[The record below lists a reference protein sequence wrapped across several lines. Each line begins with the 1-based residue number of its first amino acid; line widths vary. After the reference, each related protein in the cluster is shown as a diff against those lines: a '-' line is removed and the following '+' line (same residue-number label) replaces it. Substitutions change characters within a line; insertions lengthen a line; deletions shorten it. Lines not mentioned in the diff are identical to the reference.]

1 MLERIDP
8 TGIQAPIANYSHATL
23 VPAAARWLF
32 ISGQVG
38 VRPDGETPGS
48 IEAQTE
54 QAFENLMT
62 ILTAAGMSAE
72 HLVRLNVYLTD
83 AADRAAY
90 MTVRDRYVGR
100 PPPAS
105 TLVVVQALARPE
117 FKVEVEAV
125 AAAPAGH
132 GT

>member
-1 MLERIDP
+1 MLERINPD
-8 TGIQAPIANYSHATL
+8 GIQAPIANYSHATL
-23 VPAAARWLF
+23 VPAGADLLF
-32 ISGQVG
+32 VSGQVG
-38 VRPDGETPGS
+38 VGPDGRTPQA
-48 IEAQTE
+48 IEDQTA
-54 QAFENLMT
+54 QAFDNLIA
-62 ILTAAGMSAE
+62 ILAAAGMSADD
-72 HLVRLNVYLTD
+72 LVRLNVFLTD

-90 MTVRDRYVGR
+90 MKIRDRYVSM

-125 AAAPAGH
+125 AAQAARG